1 MDQPLSMNVFNAQ
14 ADFVKDGLGLDGSHG
29 RVEAAVHL
37 EPVPQALLLA
47 ELHHDVEVRPR
58 PVGLVPHDG
67 LAHVLKKMKR
77 ILSQHLLGKEEKQS
91 FFLTTPVWLKNLIR
105 VLTMIGAEQS

>member
-1 MDQPLSMNVFNAQ
+1 MDQPLSVNVFNAE

-67 LAHVLKKMKR
+67 LAHVLKKRKR
-77 ILSQHLLGKEEKQS
+77 ILNTYSAQKKSSRFLDYTS
-91 FFLTTPVWLKNLIR
+91 FAQKI
-105 VLTMIGAEQS
+105 A